1 VKEEVRRQGTVGSER
16 TQRRDVQEFV
26 PTEREAKGQREWIH
40 RREKVTHSLFLTA
53 EGGWELLIG
62 SRERREKGKGDV
74 GREAGKVSLVP
85 SLFEDLPE
93 TGGGRG
99 RARKRAEHSGGT
111 AYARSWLK
119 GGGGRCWAEGELAR
133 TQRRKRSPRLSS
145 DLPGNQTEK

>member
-1 VKEEVRRQGTVGSER
+1 MKEEVRRQGTVGSER
-16 TQRRDVQEFV
+16 TQRRDIQEFV
-26 PTEREAKGQREWIH
+26 PTEREAKGQREWIY
-40 RREKVTHSLFLTA
+40 RRKKVTHSLFLTA

-74 GREAGKVSLVP
+74 GREAGKVSFDSKIKVP

-111 AYARSWLK
+111 A
-119 GGGGRCWAEGELAR
+119 
-133 TQRRKRSPRLSS
+133 
-145 DLPGNQTEK
+145 